1 MTLLST
7 LTSRAAPLYRT
18 PLVLY
23 AAVLLLCA
31 VIVVGVY
38 ALLPPLLEGLVARN
52 LRNGLGLA
60 EKPEVNLTSD
70 PAPGALLG
78 KFEEGEIT
86 LANPELGGV
95 RPNEVKI
102 YLEPFDLDV
111 PASVA
116 SGLIKSE
123 VPLSGMLRAEL
134 SEREVARLAAF
145 SETLAAPVREVRLE
159 EGYIV
164 VGFGVEALGTRVPVG
179 VEGEAVLRDG
189 GELGFEANRLEVLGE
204 PLPKKLT
211 QRLLEDVDIAYPVE
225 LPFEGELSEVDAHKD
240 RLVLTGG
247 VSNLAAG

>member
-1 MTLLST
+1 
-7 LTSRAAPLYRT
+7 
-18 PLVLY
+18 
-23 AAVLLLCA
+23 
-31 VIVVGVY
+31 VVGVY

-70 PAPGALLG
+70 PAPSVLLG

-95 RPNEVKI
+95 RPDEVKI

-116 SGLIKSE
+116 SGRIKSE

-145 SETLAAPVREVRLE
+145 SETLAALVREVRLE

-164 VGFGVEALGTRVPVG
+164 V
-179 VEGEAVLRDG
+179 
-189 GELGFEANRLEVLGE
+189 ELGLRHWGRAFRLAWKERPFCGTVGSWGSRRTDWRCLVS
-204 PLPKKLT
+204 LC
-211 QRLLEDVDIAYPVE
+211 QR
-225 LPFEGELSEVDAHKD
+225 S
-240 RLVLTGG
+240 
-247 VSNLAAG
+247 